1 MRIYD
6 FNKLGDNL
14 WVLAHFSSTR
24 VHHVKLT
31 KRNHLGKVQTERLEM
46 VFTHLNG
53 ERVEEVLRG
62 DEEADHVALAAVPA
76 HAEVLHR
83 GVGQEAALHLGNN
96 IYHKPISNS
105 YHQLDPAYLAQA
117 DILPALQLHQ
127 ILLAVDDLDGAVR
140 AHVTHVPGAEPPPAV
155 LLEELLLGLVR
166 HLVVLLGHVAAA
178 HQDLAPRP
186 LRVGHGV
193 AALLPVD
200 QPQVHLLRC
209 NSR

>member
-14 WVLAHFSSTR
+14 WVLAHFSSAR
-24 VHHVKLT
+24 VSHVKL
-31 KRNHLGKVQTERLEM
+31 KERNHLETVQTERLEM
-46 VFTHLNG
+46 VFTRLNG

-83 GVGQEAALHLGNN
+83 GVGQEAALHLDSTSWHNN
-96 IYHKPISNS
+96 LLLATLSLVH
-105 YHQLDPAYLAQA
+105 HLAQA
-117 DILPALQLHQ
+117 DVLAALQLDQ
-127 ILLAVDDLDGAVR
+127 VLLAVDDLDGAVR